1 MSSEG
6 RHLGRR
12 VRPAAM
18 RQGQAVTE
26 FALITPILIGLVL
39 AIIQFGALMINK
51 SAVTFAAREG
61 ARVASIHGAEP
72 DANTQVCAAIV
83 RALSSSGANTSYL
96 GPVLIYRA
104 NQSDFAASA
113 ARTDNP
119 NAHDVGT
126 CTGGTWT
133 YTAPWN
139 SQNLSYPPY
148 QRNIIIPTDRIGV
161 SLSYTY
167 HFIVPL
173 FGGTLTWQDADI
185 LQMEPQYAQGSS
197 GVTAPTVA
205 PTYTVVPYPTATCQ
219 PTQQPYPTFTP
230 TATPTTTPTATSTGT
245 ATGTPTGTPSDTP
258 TGTPSATPTGTP
270 TPSPSTTA
278 TATGTATA
286 TFTPV
291 VIVTPSATPTMT
303 PGGC

>member
-1 MSSEG
+1 M
-6 RHLGRR
+6 RR
-12 VRPAAM
+12 VRAAAC
-18 RQGQAVTE
+18 QGQAVTE
-26 FALITPILIGLVL
+26 FALITPILIVLVL
-39 AIIQFGALMINK
+39 SIIQFGALMINK

-61 ARVASIHGAEP
+61 ARVASIHGAET
-72 DANTQVCAAIV
+72 DANTQICTAIV
-83 RALSSSGANTSYL
+83 RALSSSGANSSYL
-96 GPVLIYRA
+96 GSVLIYRA
-104 NQSDFAASA
+104 NQSDFAATDP
-113 ARTDNP
+113 RTDNP

-148 QRNIIIPTDRIGV
+148 QRNIVIPTDRIGV

-167 HFIVPL
+167 HFIIPV

-219 PTQQPYPTFTP
+219 ATQQPYPTFTP
-230 TATPTTTPTATSTGT
+230 TATATTTPTTTPTST
-245 ATGTPTGTPSDTP
+245 ATDTPTGTPSDTP
-258 TGTPSATPTGTP
+258 TGTPTDTPTPSMTP
-270 TPSPSTTA
+270 TPSPSDTA
-278 TATGTATA
+278 TATA

-291 VIVTPSATPTMT
+291 VPATATPTMT